1 MEPLTFTV
9 RGTPVPWARARTS
22 GRRFFTD
29 DRTASAKRR
38 VALAARAARAVPFEG
53 PVTVALE
60 FDYDADETRVRI
72 AQDNEGKATRP
83 DIDNLSKL
91 ILDSLNGVAWRDDG
105 QVVTLWAH
113 KVEKKKRARKKKP

>member
-9 RGTPVPWARARTS
+9 PGTPVPWARARTS

-38 VALAARAARAVPFEG
+38 VALAAQAAGAVPIEG
-53 PVTVALE
+53 PVTVVLM
-60 FDYDADETRVRI
+60 FDYDADETRIEVMPS
-72 AQDNEGKATRP
+72 EGGKATRP
-83 DIDNLSKL
+83 DLDNLCKL
-91 ILDSLNGVAWRDDG
+91 VMDALNGVAWVDDG
-105 QVVTLWAH
+105 QVAGLLAC

>member
-9 RGTPVPWARARTS
+9 KGTPVPWARARTS

-38 VALAARAARAVPFEG
+38 VALAARAAGAVPFEG
-53 PVTVALE
+53 PVSVAIE

-72 AQDNEGKATRP
+72 AQVVEGKATRP
-83 DIDNLSKL
+83 DVDNLAKL
-91 ILDSLNGVAWRDDG
+91 ILDSLNGICWGDDG
-105 QVVTLWAH
+105 QVAMLLAH

>member
-9 RGTPVPWARARTS
+9 KGTPVPWARARRD

-38 VALAARAARAVPFEG
+38 VALAARAAGAVPLEG
-53 PVTVALE
+53 PVSVALE

-72 AQDNEGKATRP
+72 ARVVEGKATRP
-83 DIDNLSKL
+83 DVDNLSKL
-91 ILDSLNGVAWRDDG
+91 ILDSLNGVAFKDDG
-105 QVVTLWAH
+105 QVAMLLAH